1 MDGSLNTDPNVRVVQ
16 DRKPIRPRLLFALPA
31 YDLRSLE
38 RFRAV
43 EKESREISIND
54 LENDRVKFLV
64 SLERD
69 GHNGLFA
76 SRNLVQHLG
85 IIKINRARQF
95 TPDED

>member
-1 MDGSLNTDPNVRVVQ
+1 MDGSLNADPNVRVVQ

-31 YDLRSLE
+31 YDLRSLTI
-38 RFRAV
+38 RAV

-69 GHNGLFA
+69 GHNGLFV